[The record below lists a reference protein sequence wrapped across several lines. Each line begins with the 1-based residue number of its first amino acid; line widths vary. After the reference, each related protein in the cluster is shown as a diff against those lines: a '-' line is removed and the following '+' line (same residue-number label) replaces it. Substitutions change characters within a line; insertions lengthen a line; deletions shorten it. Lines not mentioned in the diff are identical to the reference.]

1 MRVKERVA
9 FPLKHGALYTIS
21 TKGSHHGRH
30 AFPSDETTSHSPKLL
45 PNTTKQ
51 HSCAYKNFTF
61 PSSFLLPWCLVDLH
75 GTASFADGVILVDR
89 ARRCSRDA
97 HQIDHP
103 SVPALVLVV
112 CILVRGAESAARL
125 VGGVDSFPWMEERRM
140 GCRRSVRHYILV
152 PSVPTRSRKRT
163 SCHYVTLTVWS
174 NHDAHTPYCSRLQSK
189 INCTVHVKNK
199 YHNFMLGFPSSSSSL
214 PTSKTTSSRSRPFL
228 WNRHCLL
235 HVSHPHS

>member
-1 MRVKERVA
+1 MP
-9 FPLKHGALYTIS
+9 FPLKHGALYTDS

-103 SVPALVLVV
+103 PYLLSSSPFAFSFAGLSPPLDSSVVL
-112 CILVRGAESAARL
+112 IRFRG
-125 VGGVDSFPWMEERRM
+125 WEERRM

-174 NHDAHTPYCSRLQSK
+174 NHDAHTHIVPDCK
-189 INCTVHVKNK
+189 VK
-199 YHNFMLGFPSSSSSL
+199 
-214 PTSKTTSSRSRPFL
+214 
-228 WNRHCLL
+228 
-235 HVSHPHS
+235 